1 MSSQLGYQELI
12 DKLVK
17 SVDANPDDVNELFK

>member
-1 MSSQLGYQELI
+1 MNNGKYKKFASYLVGKYSSELI

-17 SVDANPDDVNELFK
+17 SLV